1 MLTNIGDKA
10 VISERIR
17 EAMNYR
23 KMSQADLCRETGLS
37 KATMNFYVHGKTPPK
52 QKNMFLLAKALRVR
66 IEWLMGIDGQMTHS
80 PTVETIQIHDLLSVP
95 MLGKVAAGSPI
106 YADGNIEG
114 EVMIDPQVA
123 AGCPCFALKVKGDSM
138 TPQILDRD
146 IIIVREQE
154 EVDDG
159 DIVVA
164 TVNGGEGCVKRL
176 KKYANAISLVSM
188 NPDYEPMYFTA
199 EAIDTM
205 PVRIWGKVV
214 EIRRA
219 I

>member
-1 MLTNIGDKA
+1 MKYEFAETAKMRVKEALRARGMTQKELCERTGIPKA
-10 VISERIR
+10 S
-17 EAMNYR
+17 
-23 KMSQADLCRETGLS
+23 MSQ
-37 KATMNFYVHGKTPPK
+37 YVNGHHLPK
-52 QKNMFLLAKALRVR
+52 QDSIYLISSALRVR
-66 IEWLMGIDGQMTHS
+66 PDWLMGLD
-80 PTVETIQIHDLLSVP
+80 VP
-95 MLGKVAAGSPI
+95 MDEPPVIEFTQPVESIRIPLLGKVAAGSPI
-106 YADGNIEG
+106 YSSENVEGELMADGSLSDGRN
-114 EVMIDPQVA
+114 M
-123 AGCPCFALKVKGDSM
+123 FALRVKGDSM

-176 KKYANAISLVSM
+176 KKYQNAISLVSM
-188 NPDYEPMYFTA
+188 NPEYEPMYFTA

-214 EIRRA
+214 EIRRS